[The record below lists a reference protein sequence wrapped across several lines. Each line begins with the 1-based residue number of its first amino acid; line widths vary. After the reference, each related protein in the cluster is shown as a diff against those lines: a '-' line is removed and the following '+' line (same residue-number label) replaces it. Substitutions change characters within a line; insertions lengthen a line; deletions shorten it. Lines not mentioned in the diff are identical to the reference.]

1 MKNKTYDDI
10 SKISQSLKDLSN
22 YQIEFEGLYRK
33 TQLSSA
39 LITLNDSKTILDL
52 PTGCYDRLL
61 TNIRTFLEN
70 ELEVTI
76 KFGRCEID
84 IQEDDVNVE

>member
-22 YQIEFEGLYRK
+22 YQIEFESLYRK

-39 LITLNDSKTILDL
+39 FITLNDSKTTLDL

-61 TNIRTFLEN
+61 TSIRTFLEN

-84 IQEDDVNVE
+84 INIDE